1 MKILIVGSGGRE
13 HALAW
18 RLSQEA
24 EVFAAPGNPGIA
36 EVAECFDVSA
46 MDLDGIT
53 RLAQDLGVD
62 YVVVGP
68 EDPLIAGLGNRLRA
82 AGIPV
87 VGPDASGA
95 ALEGSKAFSKEVMAG
110 AGVPTAAFQ
119 TFTDLTAA
127 RLYTLGRF
135 DSGRQV
141 AVKASGA
148 ALGKG
153 GVVCS
158 TFEEADEALS
168 MMLDRGE
175 LGPAGMTVV
184 VEDRLIGREF
194 SLLTLVSEDSYLSL
208 PVSQDHKRIF
218 DNDQGPNTG
227 GMGTCSPVAWLDPAL
242 IREAELRVV
251 EPTIRA
257 MKAAGTPYRGILF
270 SGLLVEDNTPY
281 CLEFNVRFGDPET
294 QTVMP
299 MLGDGF
305 AAALS
310 DVAKGHPITPIGPN
324 RAAASVSVV
333 LASGGYP
340 GPVEK
345 GLPITIGPLPDGV
358 TLFHAGTKIVNGEL
372 VTNGGRVLAVNAVG
386 STLQAARDL
395 AYLGVSSVSFRDM
408 LHRSDIGLLE

>member
-1 MKILIVGSGGRE
+1 MRILVVGSGGRE
-13 HALAW
+13 HALVW

-24 EVFAAPGNPGIA
+24 EVFAVPGNPGIA
-36 EVAECFDVSA
+36 EIAECFDVAA
-46 MDLDGIT
+46 MDLDGIVK
-53 RLAQDLGVD
+53 LAQDLDVD

-68 EDPLIAGLGNRLRA
+68 EDPLIAGLGDRLRA
-82 AGIPV
+82 AGIAV
-87 VGPDASGA
+87 MGPDASGA
-95 ALEGSKAFSKEVMAG
+95 ALEGSKALSKEVMAR

-119 TFTDLTAA
+119 TFTNLTDA

-153 GVVCS
+153 VVVCS
-158 TFEEADEALS
+158 TFDEADEALA

-175 LGPAGMTVV
+175 LGEAGKTVV
-184 VEDRLIGREF
+184 VEDRLMGREF

-218 DNDQGPNTG
+218 DHDQGPNTG

-242 IREAELRVV
+242 IRETELRVV
-251 EPTIRA
+251 EPTIQA
-257 MKAAGTPYRGILF
+257 MKAAGTPYRGVLF
-270 SGLLVEDNTPY
+270 SGLLVEGDTPH

-294 QTVMP
+294 QTLMP
-299 MLGDGF
+299 MLGEGF
-305 AAALS
+305 AASLA
-310 DVAKGHPITPIGPN
+310 DVANGRSITPMAPN
-324 RAAASVSVV
+324 RVHASVSVV

-345 GLPITIGPLPDGV
+345 GRPITIGPLPDGV
-358 TLFHAGTKIVNGEL
+358 TLFHAGTKLVDGKL
-372 VTNGGRVLAVNAVG
+372 VTNGGRVLAANAVG
-386 STLQAARDL
+386 STLQEARDL
-395 AYLGVSSVSFRDM
+395 AYEGVKQVSFDGM
-408 LHRSDIGLLE
+408 QFRSDIGS

>member
-1 MKILIVGSGGRE
+1 MRILVVGSGGRE
-13 HALAW
+13 HALVW

-36 EVAECFDVSA
+36 EIAECFDVSA
-46 MDLDGIT
+46 MDLDGIVK
-53 RLAQDLGVD
+53 LAQGLDVD

-68 EDPLIAGLGNRLRA
+68 EDPLIAGLGDRLRA
-82 AGIPV
+82 AGIAV
-87 VGPDASGA
+87 TGPDASGA
-95 ALEGSKAFSKEVMAG
+95 ALEGSKALSKEVMAR

-153 GVVCS
+153 VVVCS
-158 TFEEADEALS
+158 TFDEADEALT

-175 LGPAGMTVV
+175 LGDAGKTVV
-184 VEDRLIGREF
+184 VEDRLMGREF

-218 DNDQGPNTG
+218 DHDQGPNTG

-242 IREAELRVV
+242 IRETELRVV
-251 EPTIRA
+251 EPTIQA

-270 SGLLVEDNTPY
+270 SGLLVEGDTPY

-294 QTVMP
+294 QTLMP
-299 MLGDGF
+299 MLGEGF
-305 AAALS
+305 AASLA
-310 DVAKGHPITPIGPN
+310 DVANGRSITPMAPN
-324 RAAASVSVV
+324 RVHASISVV

-345 GLPITIGPLPDGV
+345 GRLITIGPLPDGV
-358 TLFHAGTKIVNGEL
+358 TLFHAGTKLVDGKL

-386 STLQAARDL
+386 STLQEARDL
-395 AYLGVSSVSFRDM
+395 AYEGVKQVSFDGM
-408 LHRSDIGLLE
+408 QFRSDIGS